1 MPLFFFQYP
10 DIVLVHYLNIP
21 DRKTTFDDLVTSL
34 LPFKTFTENE
44 LFCQLQPICKSN
56 YFSLQFLDCTF
67 QMHFNILVFKSLKI
81 SLLVTSGADER
92 NNNTVR
98 SVLHLPQLLETC
110 IVAKTHSE

>member
-1 MPLFFFQYP
+1 MILVHVYLVIDITYTDIHYVLIFSLLAYNMPLSFFQYP

-56 YFSLQFLDCTF
+56 YLS
-67 QMHFNILVFKSLKI
+67 
-81 SLLVTSGADER
+81 
-92 NNNTVR
+92 
-98 SVLHLPQLLETC
+98 P
-110 IVAKTHSE
+110 